1 MISFDNQLQISEK
14 VKSVQLTNQEENSS
28 EVFCQE
34 ILNNMMSN
42 TITRCEGKP
51 VQNEEIRS
59 EDEDQEKS
67 SENICQEILIGILK
81 NVIVCDEENQVDS
94 NDHVIELN
102 TNDNDNGIVIVGKNF
117 DFGKVFEKKKGL
129 RSSLESF
136 AVKPD
141 YFKSIRKEKKFKF
154 GNLIDNLRKRN
165 FAFVEKMV
173 SFNLSFGPK
182 TFLSPS
188 IKAKCRPEIEELAK
202 DLEPSS
208 TIICHVPSRCI
219 TFNKVSSSNHQG
231 KSTNGQEGNDKTEVG
246 KPEAVN
252 VGSTINRNDRRR
264 SFPDRDSDFYKL
276 SYYRRKLIEKEA
288 VANNETILERFER
301 KREEDSLPLSSHQV
315 SISSTF

>member
-1 MISFDNQLQISEK
+1 MNSLFACFNPDHGRMDPTPSMFVSCPDDSSDGQGGKDHGNTDDVSLFIRDLIMISFDNQLQISEK

-141 YFKSIRKEKKFKF
+141 YFKSIRKEKKFK
-154 GNLIDNLRKRN
+154 N
-165 FAFVEKMV
+165 FSF
-173 SFNLSFGPK
+173 SFNQSQ
-182 TFLSPS
+182 
-188 IKAKCRPEIEELAK
+188 I
-202 DLEPSS
+202 S
-208 TIICHVPSRCI
+208 T
-219 TFNKVSSSNHQG
+219 
-231 KSTNGQEGNDKTEVG
+231 
-246 KPEAVN
+246 
-252 VGSTINRNDRRR
+252 
-264 SFPDRDSDFYKL
+264 RD
-276 SYYRRKLIEKEA
+276 
-288 VANNETILERFER
+288 
-301 KREEDSLPLSSHQV
+301 
-315 SISSTF
+315 